1 MDSIVKTRIDKW
13 LWAVRL
19 YKTRGLA
26 SEACQSGR
34 VKVNGNSVKPAF
46 MVHSGHE
53 IHINRGAGEISIYL
67 VLHTIEKRVG
77 APIAATCYEDKS
89 PPKIIDGMPS
99 AFYSYEKRDRG
110 VGRPTKKERRDI
122 DKFKDQ

>member
-1 MDSIVKTRIDKW
+1 MESINKTRIDKW

-19 YKTRGLA
+19 YKTRSLA

-34 VKVNGNSVKPAF
+34 VKVNGSSVKPAF
-46 MVHSGHE
+46 MVHVDHE
-53 IHINRGAGEISIYL
+53 IYINRGAGEVSIYKI
-67 VLHTIEKRVG
+67 VNIIDKRVG
-77 APIAATCYEDKS
+77 APLAVLCYEDKS

-99 AFYSYEKRDRG
+99 AFYTYEIRDRG